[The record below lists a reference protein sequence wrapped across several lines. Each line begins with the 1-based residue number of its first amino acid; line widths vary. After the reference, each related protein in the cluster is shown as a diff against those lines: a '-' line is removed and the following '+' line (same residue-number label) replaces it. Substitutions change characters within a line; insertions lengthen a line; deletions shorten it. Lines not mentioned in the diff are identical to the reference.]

1 MSKIMIGP
9 LLKKK
14 RKELNLSQENFVK
27 DVLSV
32 SQYSRVEQGKQDLK
46 VGDLLKILINNN
58 IEINSFFDELAT
70 SLIHNHIILNST
82 RKLFNDLVQ
91 NYYDGKI
98 EEVKK
103 IRAKI
108 RNKNGF
114 ENKLWEL
121 RAELMIAVMDDSL
134 SNVDSELI
142 NRISDEL
149 NKSDD
154 WVTDKNFLQLFGSSM
169 LLFDMQRLNIYM
181 KSIVMNYRG
190 SLGEK
195 DFITQRRIA
204 GICINYLTR
213 CYKDKSYD
221 YVAITLQLLK
231 ELSQNPDLLMYKMLG
246 VYFNALFSD
255 EKNEVKQIRG
265 LLKANGYS
273 DFLANLP

>member
-204 GICINYLTR
+204 GICINYLTAD
-213 CYKDKSYD
+213 CKIKLN
-221 YVAITLQLLK
+221 TL
-231 ELSQNPDLLMYKMLG
+231 
-246 VYFNALFSD
+246 
-255 EKNEVKQIRG
+255 EK
-265 LLKANGYS
+265 
-273 DFLANLP
+273 

>member
-265 LLKANGYS
+265 LLKASGYS